1 MLKHLVVSAMTL
13 VLGLLTSVASAYFDP
28 PWITPENPQAGDIV
42 YINIH
47 GGICDAI
54 METIGYPQ
62 ITQEGN
68 EIRFI
73 VRGVHVEDFN
83 WCIYGEG
90 TYTRPIGT
98 YPPGTYVLTAEMR
111 YTDFSGMPA
120 VLDIGTVSF
129 TVQGLPP

>member
-1 MLKHLVVSAMTL
+1 AIFTTL
-13 VLGLLTSVASAYFDP
+13 
-28 PWITPENPQAGDIV
+28 
-42 YINIH
+42 
-47 GGICDAI
+47 
-54 METIGYPQ
+54 GYPQ
-62 ITQEGN
+62 ILQEGN

-73 VRGVHVEDFN
+73 VSGDHVDDLN

-90 TYTRPIGT
+90 TYTRSIGT

-129 TVQGLPP
+129 TVQGLPPRPVPAAQSVAWIALLALVAAAGVLSIRRRSSTGGARIREA